1 MKITMNR
8 PLLKVWDN
16 GGKSFDGYTVQIGA
30 DFWGMSENPGSP
42 QGFFKYIGSG
52 DSIDIK
58 GCGRLVNA
66 GTFKEL
72 PGPVQVAILELFR
85 ILTPIE

>member
-1 MKITMNR
+1 MNG

-16 GGKSFDGYTVQIGA
+16 GGRSFDRFTVQIGP
-30 DFWGMSENPGSP
+30 DFWGMSANPDSP
-42 QGFFKYIGSG
+42 QGFFQYLGSG
-52 DSIDIK
+52 DSVDPK
-58 GCGRLVNA
+58 KCGRLVNA

-85 ILTPIE
+85 ILTLED